1 MIKVFFRKSFF
12 EKGFFNETFVEFY
25 TLASLACVGVWYG
38 GGDGSG
44 AQEGRELRMGR
55 RPTGKGGMG
64 DGP

>member
-38 GGDGSG
+38 KEIEVALKKEGS
-44 AQEGRELRMGR
+44 
-55 RPTGKGGMG
+55 
-64 DGP
+64 